1 MVCWYCGFASC
12 SELRFAG
19 RHKALLAVRDDRVG
33 VVLCG
38 EQLFDRGRDG
48 FLNAGGL
55 RKKIKE
61 IRQKRAAVEREV
73 KEYEDRVEKVL
84 KDLRKMKIRA
94 VDAILDKFD
103 GR

>member
-1 MVCWYCGFASC
+1 M
-12 SELRFAG
+12 
-19 RHKALLAVRDDRVG
+19 AVRDDRVG

>member
-1 MVCWYCGFASC
+1 MFRG
-12 SELRFAG
+12 
-19 RHKALLAVRDDRVG
+19 DDAAM
-33 VVLCG
+33 
-38 EQLFDRGRDG
+38 
-48 FLNAGGL
+48 NTGGL

>member
-1 MVCWYCGFASC
+1 M
-12 SELRFAG
+12 
-19 RHKALLAVRDDRVG
+19 
-33 VVLCG
+33 
-38 EQLFDRGRDG
+38 
-48 FLNAGGL
+48 NAGGL